1 MAAMHIA
8 VIKSVQNGKV
18 YHSKLLRR
26 SHRDAQ
32 GRVQKKTLAN
42 LSKLPDD
49 AIDLLRTQTP
59 NTPNTPVSYTHLTL
73 PTKRIV

>member
-49 AIDLLRTQTP
+49 AIDLLRAQLATP
-59 NTPNTPVSYTHLTL
+59 CLLYTS
-73 PTKRIV
+73 PSPRDS